1 MPRYLVDANL
11 PYYFSLWN
19 NDDYIH
25 QHDIDSS
32 QKDSMLWEYAKEHDL
47 TIITK
52 DSDFSDRIL
61 VLQPPPRIIRLAVG
75 NVRMRQFY
83 QLILPVWQELCEL
96 SRGHK
101 LVVLYEDRIEA
112 VR

>member
-1 MPRYLVDANL
+1 MPRYLIDANF

-19 NDDYIH
+19 TDDYVH

-32 QKDSMLWEYAKEHDL
+32 HKDSMLWNYAKERSL
-47 TIITK
+47 TIIKK

-61 VLQPPPRIIRLAVG
+61 VLQPPPRIIKLSIG
-75 NVRMRQFY
+75 NVRMRQFH
-83 QLILPVWQELCEL
+83 QLIQPVWEELCEL
-96 SRGHK
+96 SKGHK

-112 VR
+112 IR